1 MERFAERNRT
11 VRFST
16 HGSPRSRTVVQLK
29 SDNFA
34 IWFVINNTEK
44 KNRDWLMYAS
54 VDGCAFSL
62 PSTLQQQRWETN
74 KEDKPFTLVQCE
86 HVCWNMCIYSQVR
99 PEQHTL
105 ISVFKISSC
114 KLCQFTHKSQRTRAH
129 AQWEDLCVRSSEV
142 QILCSLWSI
151 VFEWKNSLK
160 NDVKILYAE
169 RTVSVHS
176 LKVTALS

>member
-1 MERFAERNRT
+1 
-11 VRFST
+11 
-16 HGSPRSRTVVQLK
+16 
-29 SDNFA
+29 
-34 IWFVINNTEK
+34 
-44 KNRDWLMYAS
+44 MYAS

-62 PSTLQQQRWETN
+62 PSTLQQQRWQKKRTN
-74 KEDKPFTLVQCE
+74 HSLLFNASAVWVRMLL
-86 HVCWNMCIYSQVR
+86 R

-105 ISVFKISSC
+105 ISVFKINSC
-114 KLCQFTHKSQRTRAH
+114 KLCQFTHKSQRTWAGT
-129 AQWEDLCVRSSEV
+129 QWEDLCVRSSEV
-142 QILCSLWSI
+142 QTLRSLWSL

>member
-29 SDNFA
+29 SDNLA
-34 IWFVINNTEK
+34 LWFVINNTEK
-44 KNRDWLMYAS
+44 KQGLANVCFCWWMRIQSSQYITTTVMRN
-54 VDGCAFSL
+54 
-62 PSTLQQQRWETN
+62 QQRGQTIHSCSMRARM
-74 KEDKPFTLVQCE
+74 L
-86 HVCWNMCIYSQVR
+86 NMCIYSQVR

-105 ISVFKISSC
+105 ISVFKINSC
-114 KLCQFTHKSQRTRAH
+114 KLCQFTHKSQRTRAR

-142 QILCSLWSI
+142 QILRSLWSI

-160 NDVKILYAE
+160 NDVKIL
-169 RTVSVHS
+169 
-176 LKVTALS
+176 